1 MLGIAV
7 KAGPLLAVSALVA
20 GLLSVAPPSAADP
33 APVRIMLV
41 GDSITE
47 GSSGDWTWR
56 YRLAKYLDASDVS
69 YELVGPRTAML
80 DLADNLHDSDEYVDP
95 DFDQHHFAR
104 WGESLH
110 AILDENAASPEDS
123 IGWAV
128 GTYQP
133 DVVIEVL
140 GTNDLLYGS
149 APQET
154 VDTAHQFVSEVRAA
168 RPDTAVVL
176 STAPDVQYDHF
187 SSFNDLLESQAP
199 SWATPTAPVVVSDP
213 SPGWSAAADTCDNT
227 HPSAAGEV
235 RIAAAQAD
243 ALAVLGIGSPVPL
256 PLPEPPPGPRRPAV
270 LTGVAG
276 DGHVSLSWD
285 LPPGGTAVLISTR
298 DVTAGQEWRRL
309 PYPVGGTA
317 WLSDG
322 LTNGHTY
329 EYRLNVLKHDCV
341 AQDVDSDIVTV
352 RPGPDTPGPVSGLTV
367 DRLDHGFSATWQA
380 GVGATSYV
388 VWVRRSGS
396 AAAWRTFPTSA
407 TSYQAGSLLA
417 GARYDV
423 AVEPI
428 GRAGAGE
435 RSEQV
440 SVKPTGVR
448 PKAPVVSH
456 LVVGRDGT
464 GIVSW
469 SAVRHATDFVIARR
483 RHTPGARWVAAVEP
497 TSQTTATISGLRSGR
512 DYLFRVTAYDD
523 LLRGGTSRV
532 HAARVPRV
540 AAVRHVTVRRS
551 SPHRAA
557 TTGDVV
563 PFATSYTLERAVA
576 ARCGRAPRARDFR
589 ISATGLTRP
598 RLVIRPHRTAAVW
611 VRWYAVRDG
620 ARGPTSAGSVACL
633 RPPG

>member
-1 MLGIAV
+1 MAV
-7 KAGPLLAVSALVA
+7 KAGPLLAMSGLVA
-20 GLLSVAPPSAADP
+20 GLLGLAPPTVADP
-33 APVRIMLV
+33 APVRIMVV

-69 YELVGPRTAML
+69 YELVGPRTTML
-80 DLADNLHDSDEYVDP
+80 DLADDLHDSHEYVDP

-110 AILDENAASPEDS
+110 AILDENAATPEDS

-128 GTYQP
+128 ATYQP

-149 APQET
+149 SPQET

-168 RPDTAVVL
+168 RPDAAVVL
-176 STAPDVQYDHF
+176 STVPDVQYDHF
-187 SSFNDLLESQAP
+187 SAFNDLLETQAP

-213 SPGWSAAADTCDNT
+213 SPGWSAAADTCDST

-235 RIAAAQAD
+235 KIAAAQAD
-243 ALAVLGIGSPVPL
+243 ALAGLGIGSPAPL

-270 LTGVAG
+270 LSAVPG

-298 DVTAGQEWRRL
+298 DVTAGQEWHQL
-309 PYPVGGTA
+309 PFAIGGTA

-322 LTNGHTY
+322 LTNGDTY
-329 EYRLNVLKHDCV
+329 EYRLNVLKHDCI

-352 RPGPDTPGPVSGLTV
+352 QPGPDTPGPVSGLAV
-367 DRLDHGFSATWQA
+367 GRLDHGFAATWQA
-380 GVGATSYV
+380 SVGATSYV
-388 VWVRRSGS
+388 VWVRASGS
-396 AAAWRTFPTSA
+396 GAAWQTFPTSS
-407 TSYQAGSLLA
+407 TSYRSGPLLA

-428 GRAGAGE
+428 GRAGAGV
-435 RSEQV
+435 RSQSV
-440 SVKPTGVR
+440 SVTPTGVR
-448 PKAPVVSH
+448 PNAPVVNH
-456 LVVGRDGT
+456 LVVGPDGT
-464 GIVSW
+464 GTVSW
-469 SAVRHATDFVIARR
+469 SPVRHATDFVLAHRR
-483 RHTPGARWVAAVEP
+483 NSPGAAWVVAKEP
-497 TSQTTATISGLRSGR
+497 TSETTATVFGLRSGR

-523 LLRGGTSRV
+523 LLRGRTSRV
-532 HAARVPRV
+532 HPARVPRV
-540 AAVRHVTVRRS
+540 AAVGHVRVRRS
-551 SPHRAA
+551 SPHRVA
-557 TTGDVV
+557 TSGDAV
-563 PFATSYTLERAVA
+563 PFATSYTLEWAVA
-576 ARCGRAPRARDFR
+576 ARCGRVPRAREFR
-589 ISATGLTRP
+589 TFATSLTRP
-598 RLVIRPHRTAAVW
+598 RLVIRPHRPSAVW

-620 ARGPTSAGSVACL
+620 VRGHASAGSVACL
-633 RPPG
+633 RPPA